1 MPWLLRQATPAPSLP
16 CFSSLIRGKL
26 RLRKESDASLSDQ
39 ETLEQQ
45 LRRSAGLEAPSLP
58 LPPCPELLL
67 PWSLCTAFLLVAADI
82 GPCHPRLLVL
92 PPLAMLQVLRGTWH
106 IAELQPILIV
116 LWWLRRGVFDTLLS
130 HLVPPCAVSQSEQME
145 IVGLSV
151 RGTLGA
157 WMAC

>member
-1 MPWLLRQATPAPSLP
+1 
-16 CFSSLIRGKL
+16 
-26 RLRKESDASLSDQ
+26 
-39 ETLEQQ
+39 
-45 LRRSAGLEAPSLP
+45 
-58 LPPCPELLL
+58 
-67 PWSLCTAFLLVAADI
+67 
-82 GPCHPRLLVL
+82 
-92 PPLAMLQVLRGTWH
+92 MLQVLRGTWH